1 MNRAAVADRLRR
13 YDEWTQRAP
22 ARAALTA
29 ALLVGAGVYVAVAVV
44 VAVDLRPKGRA
55 AAWIARRIQC

>member
-29 ALLVGAGVYVAVAVV
+29 ALLVGAGVYVAVAV
-44 VAVDLRPKGRA
+44 DLRPKGRA